1 VKLRDIFDP
10 AVGLDEAYRR
20 LNDPKRFSTPQSV
33 IEAVMYCV
41 RERGLAALEEPANV
55 QRLRTF
61 DDRAKAQLNERIE
74 KSQALIPKKDCGHG

>member
-1 VKLRDIFDP
+1 MKRDIFDP
-10 AVGLDEAYRR
+10 AVSPNEVYRR
-20 LNDPKRFSTPQSV
+20 LNDPSRFPTPRTT

-61 DDRAKAQLNERIE
+61 DDRAKVELNNRIE
-74 KSQALIPKKDCGHG
+74 KLLISKKDCAHG